1 MSDKSSQSSIIP
13 NPYFQDE
20 ESISIV
26 DILLVIA
33 RQIKVVLI
41 IPTIFCTITII
52 YVQYFAIPVYQSSAK
67 ITSSSGGSSASQAQG
82 LAAQFG
88 ISLPFGQSEQKW
100 VYPEIIKSRILA
112 RAMLERKFDTNEF
125 GSNRTLLEIL
135 TGGLNQTI
143 SGLDTLE
150 IYAINSLLDIIK
162 VSEDFQTGIYTI
174 TLSAS
179 EPKFA
184 SDLTSALIEEL
195 DTHQRKYNK
204 AKTSEG
210 RQFVEERIIDTEKEL
225 QATEEALRAFRVR
238 NRRIENSPSL
248 QLEQQRLTRE
258 VAVLTGVFT
267 TLKQQLELAKI
278 EEIEQVSVVQVLDYP
293 KIPLVRSNNNKVLAL
308 LSAGII
314 GIIIGI
320 GLGLLRS
327 FFSYADIDERK
338 KFRKIN

>member
-267 TLKQQLELAKI
+267 TLKQQLETIKI
-278 EEIEQVSVVQVLDYP
+278 EEVKESDYVIVIDPPETPLFYTKP
-293 KIPLVRSNNNKVLAL
+293 KKRNMVIM
-308 LSAGII
+308 AGFI
-314 GIIIGI
+314 GIF
-320 GLGLLRS
+320 L
-327 FFSYADIDERK
+327 D
-338 KFRKIN
+338 